1 MVMEIISIFFPT
13 ILSFHIHVKRAGI
26 SKVEL
31 WYFIRVYG
39 LYALVQNFITWIIVD
54 YGLGIVVNEDAFTS
68 MQFDI
73 KYLSIAVI
81 VSFCLPYIWEL
92 ISKYIS
98 VHVEI
103 EEKTSEQN

>member
-1 MVMEIISIFFPT
+1 MELITIFFPA
-13 ILSFHIHVKRAGI
+13 ILSFHIHVKRAEI
-26 SKVEL
+26 AKLEV

-39 LYALVQNFITWIIVD
+39 LYALVQNFTTWIIVN

-73 KYLSIAVI
+73 KYLSIAI
-81 VSFCLPYIWEL
+81 LVSTCIPYIWEL
-92 ISKYIS
+92 FNKYIN

-103 EEKTSEQN
+103 EEKTNEKN